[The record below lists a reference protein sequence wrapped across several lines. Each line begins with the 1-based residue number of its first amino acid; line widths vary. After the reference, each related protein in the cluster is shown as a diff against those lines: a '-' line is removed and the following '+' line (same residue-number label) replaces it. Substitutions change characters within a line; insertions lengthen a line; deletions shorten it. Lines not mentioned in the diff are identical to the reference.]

1 MALKFIGAEE
11 AAALIN
17 HDQNVGFSGFTHA
30 GCPKVVP
37 VALAKRAEE
46 EHTKGNPFKIGMF
59 TGASTGDTI
68 DGSLTRANAVK
79 FRTPYQTNK
88 DMRNA
93 INNKHVHDSIEYFDM
108 HLSQVA
114 QEIRYGFL
122 GGVDVAIVEACDV
135 TERGEIVPTAGVG
148 ITPTI
153 CRMAKI
159 VIVELN
165 RKVPSNMRGIHDLYE
180 LQDPP
185 QRRPINIYE
194 VQNRIGLEYVK
205 VDPQKIFVVETDE
218 ESEGGG
224 FAPVDETTARIGENV
239 ANFFAAE
246 MKAGRI
252 PKSFLPVQS
261 GVGNIANAVLGSM
274 GINKDIPRFEV
285 YTEVIQD
292 AVLDMMREGKISFA
306 SGCSLTVSNEQ
317 LHSLY
322 KDLEFFKNKMVLR
335 PSELSN
341 NPGVVRRLGVIG
353 INTAIE
359 VDIFGNVNSTHVMG
373 NNMMNGIG
381 GSGDFTRS
389 SYISIFVTPSVAK
402 NGDISCI
409 VPKVTHEDH
418 SEHSVKII
426 ASEYGI
432 ADLRGKGT
440 YERAHEI
447 IEKCAHPDYRP
458 RLHDYVSLQK
468 TGHTPQSLY
477 GCYAFHKAFLETG
490 SMKNADMSQFKK

>member
-1 MALKFIGAEE
+1 MALKFISAEE
-11 AAALIN
+11 AAALIY

-46 EHTKGNPFKIGMF
+46 EHAKGNPFKIGMF
-59 TGASTGDTI
+59 TGASTGDSI
-68 DGSLTRANAVK
+68 DGSLARANAVK

-93 INNKHVHDSIEYFDM
+93 INNRHIHDSIAYFDM

-135 TERGEIVPTAGVG
+135 TEDGKIVLTAGVG

-165 RKVPSNMRGIHDLYE
+165 SKVPSRLKGIHDLYE

-185 QRRPINIYE
+185 KRRHINIFE
-194 VQNRIGLEYVK
+194 VQGRVGLEYVK
-205 VDPQKIFVVETDE
+205 VDPEKIFVVETNE

-239 ANFFAAE
+239 ANFFASE
-246 MKAGRI
+246 MKSGRI
-252 PKSFLPVQS
+252 PPTFLPVQS

-274 GINKDIPRFEV
+274 GQNKDIPRFEV
-285 YTEVIQD
+285 FTEVIQD

-306 SGCSLTVSNEQ
+306 SGCSLTVSNE
-317 LHSLY
+317 
-322 KDLEFFKNKMVLR
+322 
-335 PSELSN
+335 
-341 NPGVVRRLGVIG
+341 
-353 INTAIE
+353 
-359 VDIFGNVNSTHVMG
+359 
-373 NNMMNGIG
+373 
-381 GSGDFTRS
+381 
-389 SYISIFVTPSVAK
+389 
-402 NGDISCI
+402 
-409 VPKVTHEDH
+409 
-418 SEHSVKII
+418 
-426 ASEYGI
+426 
-432 ADLRGKGT
+432 
-440 YERAHEI
+440 
-447 IEKCAHPDYRP
+447 
-458 RLHDYVSLQK
+458 
-468 TGHTPQSLY
+468 
-477 GCYAFHKAFLETG
+477 
-490 SMKNADMSQFKK
+490 